1 MVYQVSGE
9 EDLPPWGLPEEGT
22 GRSSSGQVPQAGSL
36 HVIPRPDAQTRGGI
50 AWTRKA
56 GASLMGLE
64 CQAKPFEFNFV
75 SN

>member
-1 MVYQVSGE
+1 MKFKIYLKSQHDG
-9 EDLPPWGLPEEGT
+9 LPDEWRGRPPSLLPWGLPEEGT

-56 GASLMGLE
+56 GADG
-64 CQAKPFEFNFV
+64 P
-75 SN
+75 